1 MNRFS
6 VKLLDAIQSAPIV
19 YIPHFDYE
27 MIDAEFLN
35 VLQQLGMNADNIV
48 EFDLHSSQVYFSDKI
63 KNNDSSYDPYRVLTQ
78 WMEAIVD
85 SSLFEDETERIF
97 LFKNF
102 QNEIFETI
110 EIQSLLQTFAAK
122 YKHGDYEKFGQPY
135 CIVIVSPM
143 PLSCLPPAIEKIITA
158 VEMPN
163 PTFDDIMERIKD
175 IPVVD
180 SIKRIPG
187 EQVYKEQLARTL
199 LGLQMY
205 EINQIL
211 RTILTHSKM
220 LKSDSIK
227 GALDEK
233 RNIVRKSG
241 IIEIIEPD
249 VSFEDVGGLENLKED
264 LKRKAIIYNHLREV
278 ADISINLPLP
288 KGVLIIGM
296 PGCGKTMIAKAVA
309 NEFNVALLR
318 LDINRLMGQYVGM
331 SEENLRRALQ
341 TAETA
346 NPCVLWIDE
355 VEKAFAGAGA
365 GGEGDMLVQRLMGQ
379 FLTWMQER
387 KSAVYIVATANDV
400 MRPEFMRKGRFDEVY
415 FVDFPNKEERKS
427 ILINKMRRYGF
438 LNINSQ
444 TIYDFSEFETNEQAN
459 DKINQLAALMLA
471 NDKKEEM
478 TKDKFS
484 NGFSGAEI
492 ESVVNQ
498 VMEEIYI
505 EYQKAID
512 EKRPLKTPIKVTLEK
527 FENAIKLMRPTVMAN
542 QISKEERQSN
552 SQQTNIER
560 IRVLQ
565 KTYNFKKASA

>member
-1 MNRFS
+1 M
-6 VKLLDAIQSAPIV
+6 LDAIQSAPII

-27 MIDAEFLN
+27 MIDGELLAAVHKIGLD
-35 VLQQLGMNADNIV
+35 VDNIA
-48 EFDLHSSQVYFSDKI
+48 EFDLHSSQVSFADKV
-63 KNNDSSYDPYRVLTQ
+63 KNDNSCYDAYRELSQ
-78 WMEAIVD
+78 WLEAIVK
-85 SSLFEDETERIF
+85 STLFEGESERIF

-102 QNEIFETI
+102 QKEIFESTA
-110 EIQSLLQTFAAK
+110 IQSLLQSFATK
-122 YKHGDYEKFGQPY
+122 YKHGDYKRFKEPY

-143 PLSCLPPAIEKIITA
+143 PLSYVPPSIEKIITA

-163 PTFDDIMERIKD
+163 PTFDEIMERINALP
-175 IPVVD
+175 IVD
-180 SIKRIPG
+180 SLKKIPG
-187 EQVYKEQLARTL
+187 EQVHKEQLARTL

-205 EINQIL
+205 EVDQIL
-211 RTILTHSKM
+211 RTIQIHSKM
-220 LKSDSIK
+220 LKSNSIK
-227 GALDEK
+227 GALEEK

-249 VSFEDVGGLENLKED
+249 VSFEEVGGLEVLKAD
-264 LKRKAIIYNHLREV
+264 LRKKAVIYNHLREI
-278 ADISINLPLP
+278 DDSSIQLPLP

-309 NEFNVALLR
+309 NEFKVALLR

-415 FVDFPNKEERKS
+415 FVDFPNIEERKS
-427 ILINKMRRYGF
+427 ILKAKLKRYGF
-438 LNINSQ
+438 LGSKNKSLF
-444 TIYDFSEFETNEQAN
+444 DLSEFESNSEPNKVFEEIA
-459 DKINQLAALMLA
+459 QLMEGER
-471 NDKKEEM
+471 KGVE
-478 TKDKFS
+478 KDFQV
-484 NGFSGAEI
+484 GFSGAEI
-492 ESVVNQ
+492 ESVVTQ
-498 VMEEIYI
+498 VMEDAYVS
-505 EYQKAID
+505 YQQAVD
-512 EKRPLKTPIKVTLEK
+512 EKKNPECPIKILKEH
-527 FENAIKLMRPTVMAN
+527 FETVIKEMKDTIMAN
-542 QISKEERQSN
+542 QLTTTEDKRRNPNKS
-552 SQQTNIER
+552 TNIER
-560 IRVLQ
+560 IREME
-565 KTYNFKKASA
+565 KTYNFKRATETN